1 MVSHLS
7 GQFLEHQSRIW
18 LPARD
23 RIDTDRMDN
32 NKLIIH
38 STHTTSRW
46 FI

>member
-1 MVSHLS
+1 
-7 GQFLEHQSRIW
+7 
-18 LPARD
+18 
-23 RIDTDRMDN
+23 MDN